1 MHALARFG
9 LAAALRTVAL
19 YGAVSLA
26 LGACRG
32 EPSSAAGAASV
43 AADAA
48 PDGVPEPYRIPYEV
62 FASEVE
68 FPRFENIAAEAGVG
82 SWSLF
87 GGVVTDDFD
96 GDGWLDAIVTTSDV
110 HEQIRYF
117 HNNGNGT
124 FSERTKEAGLEG
136 LVGGLNV
143 IQADYDNDGDLD
155 VFVLRGAWL
164 SAGGKQPSSLLRNEG
179 GGRFL
184 DVTFAAGIDKLF
196 YPTQTGSWADYDN
209 DGDVDLYVGIEHGD
223 HLFDGPCQLWRNRG
237 DGTFEEVA
245 AAAGVDLR
253 GFVKGVT
260 WGDYDQ
266 DRFPDL
272 YVSVIDGPNPLY
284 RNQGDGTFVDVSE
297 SLGVSGPIDSFPV
310 WFWDFNNDGALD
322 LYAPSYRGTVDAVGA
337 VAASYFGA
345 SIPWSFRR
353 STRATGAATSATSP
367 RKWGSPSS
375 SYRWART
382 SATSTTTAGSTSIW
396 GPATR
401 TTRAW
406 CRTCC
411 TRTSAVRNSST
422 SRSRRAWA
430 TSRRATPSRSSTSST
445 TAISTSSRRWEERSR
460 ATRSPTRCSATP
472 ASATTGSSSPSKGAS
487 NRAAIGARLR
497 VDVVENGRQRSIFRT
512 VNSGGSF
519 GANPLRQHIGV
530 GTGDGDRDHRGVLA
544 HQRHDAGL
552 RERRGGPALPDR
564 RGRRVGSVRSRFE
577 RPDRRRHAPARGTR
591 TLRSVGRRSKHF
603 GKIDSVRQSKAEGAS
618 SAAPG
623 ATPPALCQAHDRR
636 AQTTERET
644 LLVRDRVFRPRGR
657 RGWTRGEVS

>member
-1 MHALARFG
+1 M
-9 LAAALRTVAL
+9 
-19 YGAVSLA
+19 
-26 LGACRG
+26 
-32 EPSSAAGAASV
+32 
-43 AADAA
+43 
-48 PDGVPEPYRIPYEV
+48 
-62 FASEVE
+62 
-68 FPRFENIAAEAGVG
+68 
-82 SWSLF
+82 
-87 GGVVTDDFD
+87 TDDFD
-96 GDGWLDAIVTTSDV
+96 GDGWLDAVVTTSDV

-143 IQADYDNDGDLD
+143 MQADYDNDGDLD

-322 LYAPSYRGTVDAVGA
+322 LYAPSYRGIGRCRRRRWRRAT
-337 VAASYFGA
+337 SERR
-345 SIPWSFRR
+345 FRGSCPR

-367 RKWGSPSS
+367 RRWGSPSS
-375 SYRWART
+375 CCRWART
-382 SATSTTTAGSTSIW
+382 SPTSTTTAGSTSIW
-396 GPATR
+396 APAIP

-411 TRTSAVRNSST
+411 TTTSAARSSST
-422 SRSRRAWA
+422 SRSRRAWD

-460 ATRSPTRCSATP
+460 ATPSPTPCSATP
-472 ASATTGSSSPSKGAS
+472 ASATTGSSSLSKGAAR
-487 NRAAIGARLR
+487 NRAAIGARVR
-497 VDVVENGRQRSIFRT
+497 VDVVENGRRRSIYRT

-530 GTGDGDRDHRGVLA
+530 GSRDRDRDHRGVLA
-544 HQRHDAGL
+544 HQRHHAESSRASRWIGATGSSKAKS
-552 RERRGGPALPDR
+552 R
-564 RGRRVGSVRSRFE
+564 SVRSRCE
-577 RPDRRRHAPARGTR
+577 RPDPDRLSFRWVAR
-591 TLRSVGRRSKHF
+591 
-603 GKIDSVRQSKAEGAS
+603 
-618 SAAPG
+618 
-623 ATPPALCQAHDRR
+623 
-636 AQTTERET
+636 
-644 LLVRDRVFRPRGR
+644 
-657 RGWTRGEVS
+657 